1 MKSFEKIS
9 LPSGF
14 KEIQLNESS
23 HYTYTI
29 YESVYDVFWWMIKTI
44 RYHSISDIT
53 ESILRANL
61 REDARFLWQLPTVEE
76 VTRVYQIL
84 PLHKDEWYLA
94 KNNTIFMINSKCNSQ
109 LQFDDDEEEEDF
121 FANKYNVLL
130 ISENLKFK
138 QPTIKTKYEFF

>member
-1 MKSFEKIS
+1 MKSFEKLS

-23 HYTYTI
+23 NTYTI
-29 YESVYDVFWWMIKTI
+29 YESVYDVFWWMIKNI
-44 RYHSISDIT
+44 LYYSISEIIENT
-53 ESILRANL
+53 LSSNL
-61 REDARFLWQLPTVEE
+61 KKDTRFLWRLPTVEE
-76 VTRVYQIL
+76 ITRVYQIL

-109 LQFDDDEEEEDF
+109 LQFDEEEDF
-121 FANKYNVLL
+121 SVNNYNILL